1 MAERPTTLFDAPA
14 GDRPGS
20 ETYQPGTWLAEPDPD
35 DGEDREAEAIPPPAA
50 RRFAQPDRR
59 LLLHR
64 LLEAERRL
72 ADRRAG

>member
-1 MAERPTTLFDAPA
+1 MAEQPATLFDPPA
-14 GDRPGS
+14 GDRPDS
-20 ETYQPGTWLAEPDPD
+20 QAYQPGTWLAEPDPD
-35 DGEDREAEAIPPPAA
+35 DGEADADLAPPGLS
-50 RRFAQPDRR
+50 RRLAQPDRR